1 MLIFYRG
8 SINNG
13 VDDASTNPMYQSYSA
28 RKQTLMRKEMTGN
41 NFRMKPLKNEIKE
54 TNNVDSRSTRLGN
67 FNIFN

>member
-1 MLIFYRG
+1 
-8 SINNG
+8 
-13 VDDASTNPMYQSYSA
+13 MYQSYSA